1 MPVEEEEQVQRTE
14 VMSSD
19 GQHMI
24 RIILVD
30 DHAVM
35 RAGTR
40 RFLEDEHDFV
50 VVGEASD
57 GDEAL
62 TLAEYIEADVVLL
75 DINLPRVDGV
85 KTARLLKQR
94 KPEWR
99 IVILTGY
106 NSEAALQTLHRLGV
120 DGYLMKT
127 SSDIELVAAI
137 RSVMDGNKVIC
148 SVATHV
154 LGQSGAQELST
165 LTPKELD
172 VLRALARGLKNKD
185 IADELSVSV
194 HTVEYHVHNLFLKLN
209 ATSRADALMRAQRL
223 GWLDM
228 ADPLC

>member
-1 MPVEEEEQVQRTE
+1 MQPDTQE
-14 VMSSD
+14 
-19 GQHMI
+19 MI
-24 RIILVD
+24 RIMLVD

-40 RFLEDEHDFV
+40 RFLEDERDFL

-62 TLAEYIEADVVLL
+62 ALAEQVEADVVLL

-94 KPEWR
+94 KPNWR

-106 NSEAALQTLHRLGV
+106 NSEAALHMLHRIGV
-120 DGYLMKT
+120 EGYLMKT
-127 SSDIELVAAI
+127 SSDVELVAAI
-137 RSVMDGNKVIC
+137 RSVMDGNKVL
-148 SVATHV
+148 SSAATSA
-154 LGQSGAQELST
+154 LDQASIQELST
-165 LTPKELD
+165 LSPKEVD

-209 ATSRADALMRAQRL
+209 AISRADVLMRAQRQ
-223 GWLDM
+223 G
-228 ADPLC
+228 

>member
-1 MPVEEEEQVQRTE
+1 MERTS
-14 VMSSD
+14 VLPPDNQM
-19 GQHMI
+19 MI
-24 RIILVD
+24 RILLVD

-40 RFLEDEHDFV
+40 RFLEDERDFL
-50 VVGEASD
+50 VVGEAGD

-62 TLAEYIEADVVLL
+62 TLAESVDADVVLL

-85 KTARLLKQR
+85 KTARLLRER
-94 KPEWR
+94 KPDWR

-106 NSEAALQTLHRLGV
+106 NSEAALHALHRLGV

-127 SSDIELVAAI
+127 SSDVELVAAI
-137 RSVMDGNKVIC
+137 RSVMHGNKVLC
-148 SVATHV
+148 SVATNV
-154 LGQSGAQELST
+154 LDQSAAQELSMP
-165 LTPKELD
+165 TPKEMD
-172 VLRALARGLKNKD
+172 VLHALARGLKNKD

-228 ADPLC
+228 AEPLC

>member
-1 MPVEEEEQVQRTE
+1 M
-14 VMSSD
+14 D
-19 GQHMI
+19 AGQGVTPDLAEASQAI
-24 RIILVD
+24 RILLVD

-40 RFLEDEHDFV
+40 RFLEDERDFL

-62 TLAEYIEADVVLL
+62 ELAETVEVDVVLL

-85 KTARLLKQR
+85 KTARLLRQR
-94 KPEWR
+94 RPAWR
-99 IVILTGY
+99 ILILTGY
-106 NSEAALQTLHRLGV
+106 NSEAARHALHRLGV

-127 SSDIELVAAI
+127 SSDVELVAAI
-137 RSVMDGNKVIC
+137 RSVMQGEKVLY
-148 SVATHV
+148 SLEPVA
-154 LGQSGAQELST
+154 LDESGAEISMPT
-165 LTPKELD
+165 LKEMD

-194 HTVEYHVHNLFLKLN
+194 HTVEYHIHNLFLKLN
-209 ATSRADALMRAQRL
+209 ASSRADVLMRAQRM

-228 ADPLC
+228 TEPLC

>member
-1 MPVEEEEQVQRTE
+1 MQRTGDMQPDTQE
-14 VMSSD
+14 
-19 GQHMI
+19 MI
-24 RIILVD
+24 RIMLVD

-40 RFLEDEHDFV
+40 RFLEDERDFL

-62 TLAEYIEADVVLL
+62 ALAEHVEADVVLL

-94 KPEWR
+94 KPTWR

-106 NSEAALQTLHRLGV
+106 NSEAALHMLHRIGV
-120 DGYLMKT
+120 EGYLMKT
-127 SSDIELVAAI
+127 SSDVELVAAI
-137 RSVMDGNKVIC
+137 RSVMDGN
-148 SVATHV
+148 TV
-154 LGQSGAQELST
+154 LSSDAANTLEQASGQEPST

-185 IADELSVSV
+185 IADELSISV

-209 ATSRADALMRAQRL
+209 AISRADVLMRAQRY

-228 ADPLC
+228 AEPLC

>member
-1 MPVEEEEQVQRTE
+1 MDAGERTAPDSG
-14 VMSSD
+14 VSRA
-19 GQHMI
+19 I
-24 RIILVD
+24 RILLVD

-40 RFLEDEHDFV
+40 RFLEDERDFLI
-50 VVGEASD
+50 VGEASD

-62 TLAEYIEADVVLL
+62 ELAERVEADVVLL

-85 KTARLLKQR
+85 KTARLLRQR

-99 IVILTGY
+99 ILILTGY
-106 NSEAALQTLHRLGV
+106 NSEAARHALQRVGV

-127 SSDIELVAAI
+127 SSDVELVAAI
-137 RSVMDGNKVIC
+137 RSVMRGAKVLY
-148 SVATHV
+148 SLAPT
-154 LGQSGAQELST
+154 GTDESGVEISMPT
-165 LTPKELD
+165 LKELD

-194 HTVEYHVHNLFLKLN
+194 HTVEYHIHNLFLKLN
-209 ATSRADALMRAQRL
+209 ASSRADVLMRAQRM

-228 ADPLC
+228 TEPLC

>member
-1 MPVEEEEQVQRTE
+1 M
-14 VMSSD
+14 
-19 GQHMI
+19 QHTREMQPDTQSMI
-24 RIILVD
+24 RIMLVD

-40 RFLEDEHDFV
+40 RFLEDERDFL
-50 VVGEASD
+50 VVGEVSD

-62 TLAEYIEADVVLL
+62 ALAEQVEADVVLL

-94 KPEWR
+94 KPDWR

-106 NSEAALQTLHRLGV
+106 NSEAALHMLHRIGV
-120 DGYLMKT
+120 EGYLMKT
-127 SSDIELVAAI
+127 SSAVELVAAI
-137 RSVMDGNKVIC
+137 RSVMDGNKVF
-148 SVATHV
+148 SSDAANALNQTN
-154 LGQSGAQELST
+154 GQELST

-209 ATSRADALMRAQRL
+209 ATSRADVLMRAQRQ

-228 ADPLC
+228 AEPPMLK

>member
-1 MPVEEEEQVQRTE
+1 MDGTAILTQ
-14 VMSSD
+14 D
-19 GQHMI
+19 GQQPI
-24 RIILVD
+24 RILLVD

-40 RFLEDEHDFV
+40 RFLEDESDLL
-50 VVGEASD
+50 VVGEAAD

-62 TLAEYIEADVVLL
+62 ALADRLEADVVLL

-85 KTARLLKQR
+85 RTARLLRER
-94 KPEWR
+94 KPDWR
-99 IVILTGY
+99 ILILTGY
-106 NSEAALQTLHRLGV
+106 NSEAALHALHRLGV

-127 SSDIELVAAI
+127 SSDVELVAAI
-137 RSVMDGNKVIC
+137 RSVMHGNKVLC
-148 SVATHV
+148 SMATSV
-154 LGQSGAQELST
+154 LDQSGHLESAP

-172 VLRALARGLKNKD
+172 VLRALARGLKNKH

-194 HTVEYHVHNLFLKLN
+194 HTVEYHVHNLFLKLG

-228 ADPLC
+228 TEPLC

>member
-1 MPVEEEEQVQRTE
+1 MQRTGDMQPDTQE
-14 VMSSD
+14 
-19 GQHMI
+19 MI
-24 RIILVD
+24 RIMLVD

-40 RFLEDEHDFV
+40 RFLEDERDFL

-62 TLAEYIEADVVLL
+62 ALAEHVEADVVLL

-94 KPEWR
+94 KPTWR

-106 NSEAALQTLHRLGV
+106 NSEAALHMLHRIGV
-120 DGYLMKT
+120 EGYLMKT
-127 SSDIELVAAI
+127 SSDVELVAAI
-137 RSVMDGNKVIC
+137 RSVMDGN
-148 SVATHV
+148 TV
-154 LGQSGAQELST
+154 LSSDAANTLEQASGQEPSA

-185 IADELSVSV
+185 IADELSISV

-209 ATSRADALMRAQRL
+209 AISRADVLMRAQRY

-228 ADPLC
+228 AEPLC

>member
-1 MPVEEEEQVQRTE
+1 MQRTRE
-14 VMSSD
+14 MQPDSQV
-19 GQHMI
+19 MI
-24 RIILVD
+24 RILLVD

-40 RFLEDEHDFV
+40 RFLEDERDFL

-62 TLAEYIEADVVLL
+62 ELAEHVEADVVLL

-85 KTARLLKQR
+85 KTARMLKQR
-94 KPEWR
+94 KPDWR

-106 NSEAALQTLHRLGV
+106 NSEAALYMLHRIGV
-120 DGYLMKT
+120 EGYLMKT
-127 SSDIELVAAI
+127 SSDVELVAAI
-137 RSVMDGNKVIC
+137 RNVMDGNKVLC
-148 SVATHV
+148 SDAANA
-154 LGQSGAQELST
+154 LDQANGQELST

-209 ATSRADALMRAQRL
+209 ATSRADVLMRAQRQ

-228 ADPLC
+228 AEPLC

>member
-1 MPVEEEEQVQRTE
+1 MEHAQVMLPGDQP
-14 VMSSD
+14 
-19 GQHMI
+19 MI
-24 RIILVD
+24 RILLVD

-40 RFLEDEHDFV
+40 RFLEDERDFL
-50 VVGEASD
+50 VVGEAAD

-62 TLAEYIEADVVLL
+62 ALADQVEADVVLL

-85 KTARLLKQR
+85 KTARLLRQR
-94 KPEWR
+94 KPDWR
-99 IVILTGY
+99 ILILTGY
-106 NSEAALQTLHRLGV
+106 NSEAALHALHRLGV

-127 SSDIELVAAI
+127 SSDVELVAAI
-137 RSVMDGNKVIC
+137 RSVMRGDKVLS
-148 SVATHV
+148 SVASSI
-154 LGQSGAQELST
+154 LDQASAQEVSLP
-165 LTPKELD
+165 TPKEMD

-209 ATSRADALMRAQRL
+209 ASSRADALMRAQRL

-228 ADPLC
+228 NDPLC

>member
-1 MPVEEEEQVQRTE
+1 MESAQLTTLENHKV
-14 VMSSD
+14 
-19 GQHMI
+19 I
-24 RIILVD
+24 RILLVD

-40 RFLEDEHDFV
+40 RFLEDEHDFL
-50 VVGEASD
+50 VVGEAAD

-62 TLAEYIEADVVLL
+62 ELAERIEADVVLL

-85 KTARLLKQR
+85 KTARLLRQR
-94 KPEWR
+94 KPGWR

-106 NSEAALQTLHRLGV
+106 NSEAALHALYRLGV

-127 SSDIELVAAI
+127 SSDVELVAAI
-137 RSVMDGNKVIC
+137 RSVMRGDR
-148 SVATHV
+148 V
-154 LGQSGAQELST
+154 LSQSSAQGLSMPT
-165 LTPKELD
+165 SKEMD

-194 HTVEYHVHNLFLKLN
+194 HTVEYHIHNLFLKLN
-209 ATSRADALMRAQRL
+209 ASSRADALMRAQRL
-223 GWLDM
+223 GLLDM

>member
-1 MPVEEEEQVQRTE
+1 MQRTGDMQPDTQE
-14 VMSSD
+14 
-19 GQHMI
+19 MI
-24 RIILVD
+24 RIMLVD

-40 RFLEDEHDFV
+40 RFLEDERDFL

-62 TLAEYIEADVVLL
+62 ALAEQVEADVVLL

-94 KPEWR
+94 KPNWR

-106 NSEAALQTLHRLGV
+106 NSEAALHMLHRIGV
-120 DGYLMKT
+120 EGYLMKT
-127 SSDIELVAAI
+127 SSDVELVAAI
-137 RSVMDGNKVIC
+137 RSVMDGN
-148 SVATHV
+148 TV
-154 LGQSGAQELST
+154 LSSDAANTLEQASGQEPST

-185 IADELSVSV
+185 IADELSISV

-209 ATSRADALMRAQRL
+209 AISRADVLMRAQRY

-228 ADPLC
+228 AEPLC

>member
-1 MPVEEEEQVQRTE
+1 MQPTRE
-14 VMSSD
+14 MSPN
-19 GQHMI
+19 GHEMI
-24 RIILVD
+24 RIMLVD

-40 RFLEDEHDFV
+40 RFLEDESDFL

-62 TLAEYIEADVVLL
+62 QLAEYVEADVVLL

-94 KPEWR
+94 KPDWR

-106 NSEAALQTLHRLGV
+106 NSEAALHMLRRVGV

-127 SSDIELVAAI
+127 SSDVELVAAI
-137 RSVMDGNKVIC
+137 RSVMDGNKVLY
-148 SVATHV
+148 SLATHA
-154 LGQSGAQELST
+154 LDQSDVQELST

-185 IADELSVSV
+185 IADELSISV

-209 ATSRADALMRAQRL
+209 ASSRADVLMRAQRL

-228 ADPLC
+228 AEPLC

>member
-1 MPVEEEEQVQRTE
+1 MDAGERTAPDSG
-14 VMSSD
+14 VSRA
-19 GQHMI
+19 I
-24 RIILVD
+24 RILLVD

-40 RFLEDEHDFV
+40 RFLEDERDFLI
-50 VVGEASD
+50 VGEASD

-62 TLAEYIEADVVLL
+62 ELADRVEADVVLL

-85 KTARLLKQR
+85 KTARLLRQR

-99 IVILTGY
+99 ILILTGY
-106 NSEAALQTLHRLGV
+106 NSEAARHALQRVGV

-127 SSDIELVAAI
+127 SSDVELVAAI
-137 RSVMDGNKVIC
+137 RSVMRGNKVLY
-148 SVATHV
+148 SLASAGTDE
-154 LGQSGAQELST
+154 SGAEISMPT
-165 LTPKELD
+165 LKELD

-194 HTVEYHVHNLFLKLN
+194 HTVEYHIHNLFLKLN
-209 ATSRADALMRAQRL
+209 ASSRADVLMRAQRM

-228 ADPLC
+228 TEPLC

>member
-1 MPVEEEEQVQRTE
+1 MEAGQSASRGLTE
-14 VMSSD
+14 TPRA
-19 GQHMI
+19 I
-24 RIILVD
+24 RILIVD

-40 RFLEDEHDFV
+40 RFLEDESDFL

-62 TLAEYIEADVVLL
+62 TLAETIEVDVVLL

-85 KTARLLKQR
+85 KTARLLRQR
-94 KPEWR
+94 RPEWR
-99 IVILTGY
+99 ILILTGY
-106 NSEAALQTLHRLGV
+106 NSEAVRHALHRLGV

-127 SSDIELVAAI
+127 SSDEELVAAI
-137 RSVMDGNKVIC
+137 RSVVRGDKVLYSLTP
-148 SVATHV
+148 SVVDQAGVEMTMP
-154 LGQSGAQELST
+154 
-165 LTPKELD
+165 TPKEVD

-194 HTVEYHVHNLFLKLN
+194 HTVEYHIHNLFLKLN
-209 ATSRADALMRAQRL
+209 ASSRADVLMRAQRM

-228 ADPLC
+228 TETLC

>member
-1 MPVEEEEQVQRTE
+1 MESAQLTAPESHRA
-14 VMSSD
+14 
-19 GQHMI
+19 I
-24 RIILVD
+24 RILLVD

-40 RFLEDEHDFV
+40 RFLEDEHDFL
-50 VVGEASD
+50 VVGEAAD

-62 TLAEYIEADVVLL
+62 ELAERIEADVVLL

-85 KTARLLKQR
+85 KTARLLRQR
-94 KPEWR
+94 KPGWR

-106 NSEAALQTLHRLGV
+106 NSEAALHALYRLGV

-127 SSDIELVAAI
+127 SSDVELVAAI
-137 RSVMDGNKVIC
+137 RSVMRGDRVLC
-148 SVATHV
+148 SVASTV
-154 LGQSGAQELST
+154 LDQSSGQGLSLPT
-165 LTPKELD
+165 SKEMD

-194 HTVEYHVHNLFLKLN
+194 HTVEYHIHNLFLKLN
-209 ATSRADALMRAQRL
+209 ASSRADALMRAQRL
-223 GWLDM
+223 GLLDM

>member
-1 MPVEEEEQVQRTE
+1 M
-14 VMSSD
+14 D
-19 GQHMI
+19 GTQTIAPGGHRLV
-24 RIILVD
+24 RIMLVD

-40 RFLEDEHDFV
+40 RFLEDERDFL
-50 VVGEASD
+50 VVGEAGD

-62 TLAEYIEADVVLL
+62 ALAETLDVDVVLL
-75 DINLPRVDGV
+75 DINLPRIDGV
-85 KTARLLKQR
+85 KTARLLR
-94 KPEWR
+94 ERRPDWR
-99 IVILTGY
+99 ILILTGY
-106 NSEAALQTLHRLGV
+106 NSEAALHAVHRLGV

-127 SSDIELVAAI
+127 SSDVELVAAI
-137 RSVMDGNKVIC
+137 RSVMRGNKVL
-148 SVATHV
+148 SSMATNQ
-154 LGQSGAQELST
+154 LDQAGAQEVT
-165 LTPKELD
+165 LPTPKEMD

-185 IADELSVSV
+185 IADEMSVSV

>member
-1 MPVEEEEQVQRTE
+1 MQRTRE
-14 VMSSD
+14 MQPDTQVMV
-19 GQHMI
+19 
-24 RIILVD
+24 RIMLVD

-40 RFLEDEHDFV
+40 RFLEDERDFL

-62 TLAEYIEADVVLL
+62 ALAEHVEADVVLL

-94 KPEWR
+94 KPNWR

-106 NSEAALQTLHRLGV
+106 NSEAALHMLHQIGV
-120 DGYLMKT
+120 EGYLMKT

-137 RSVMDGNKVIC
+137 RSVMQGNKVLG
-148 SVATHV
+148 SDVANA
-154 LGQSGAQELST
+154 LDQSNGQEPST

-172 VLRALARGLKNKD
+172 VLHALARGLKNKD
-185 IADELSVSV
+185 IADELCVGV

-209 ATSRADALMRAQRL
+209 ATSRADVLMRAQRQ

-228 ADPLC
+228 AEPLC

>member
-1 MPVEEEEQVQRTE
+1 MQRTGDMQPDTQE
-14 VMSSD
+14 
-19 GQHMI
+19 MI
-24 RIILVD
+24 RIMLVD

-40 RFLEDEHDFV
+40 RFLEDERDFL

-62 TLAEYIEADVVLL
+62 ALAEHVEADVVLL
-75 DINLPRVDGV
+75 DINLPKVDGV

-94 KPEWR
+94 KPTWR

-106 NSEAALQTLHRLGV
+106 NSEAALHMLHRIGV
-120 DGYLMKT
+120 EGYLMKT
-127 SSDIELVAAI
+127 SSDVELVAAI
-137 RSVMDGNKVIC
+137 RSVMDGN
-148 SVATHV
+148 TV
-154 LGQSGAQELST
+154 LSSDAANTLEQASGQEPST

-185 IADELSVSV
+185 IADELSISV

-209 ATSRADALMRAQRL
+209 AISRADVLMRAQRY

-228 ADPLC
+228 AEPLC